1 LAQYFNLSHVWTLS
15 QVEKGSV
22 WTFEQTQALE
32 LFNVFIP
39 VRMTVIKLKSGGIGR
54 LLTL

>member
-1 LAQYFNLSHVWTLS
+1 MAQYFNLSHVWTLS